1 MLKGNSKRIFGS
13 SLSLFGSNNE
23 NVGAEV
29 EAFKSAYPARYI
41 RDAFNIMKENY
52 NTKEKVNR

>member
-1 MLKGNSKRIFGS
+1 MLKGNLKRIFGNS
-13 SLSLFGSNNE
+13 MSLFRSNKE

-29 EAFKSAYPARYI
+29 EALKSAYSARYI

>member
-1 MLKGNSKRIFGS
+1 MKRIFGNS
-13 SLSLFGSNNE
+13 MSLFRSNKE

-29 EAFKSAYPARYI
+29 EALKSAYSARYI